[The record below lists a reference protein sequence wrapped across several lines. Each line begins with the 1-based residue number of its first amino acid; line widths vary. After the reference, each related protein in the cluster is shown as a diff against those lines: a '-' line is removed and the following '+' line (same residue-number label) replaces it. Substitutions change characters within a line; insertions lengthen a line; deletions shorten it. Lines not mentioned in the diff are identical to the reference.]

1 MLLERVCLLLVNL
14 GLLELETV
22 RGIAHEMAVMLD
34 YLIDTALQ
42 KAYDFLDSRIVFGCG
57 NLARTA
63 ACASSDMKIQ
73 TGPVSAA
80 EYGVRGQLVVAGPYL
95 VVRME
100 EFKQIA
106 GMHD

>member
-1 MLLERVCLLLVNL
+1 
-14 GLLELETV
+14 
-22 RGIAHEMAVMLD
+22 MAVMLD
-34 YLIDTALQ
+34 DFIDTALQ

-63 ACASSDMKIQ
+63 ACASSDMEIQ